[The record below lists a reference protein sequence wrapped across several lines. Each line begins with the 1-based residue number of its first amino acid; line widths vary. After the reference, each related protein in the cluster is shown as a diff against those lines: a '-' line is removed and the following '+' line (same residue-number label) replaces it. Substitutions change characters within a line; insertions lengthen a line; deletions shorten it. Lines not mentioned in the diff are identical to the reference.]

1 MKYVVAFYEID
12 IDLGG
17 PEDGG
22 WYYDTGTLARLYRI
36 YANENAAWRA
46 ANRANRLLARLQRH
60 KRPVHSAAYD
70 GGRHRA
76 MVFERIPPEHFPE
89 ESPSYS

>member
-1 MKYVVAFYEID
+1 MKYVLAFYEID

-36 YANENAAWRA
+36 YANENAVPV
-46 ANRANRLLARLQRH
+46 RLLGQRQ
-60 KRPVHSAAYD
+60 
-70 GGRHRA
+70 
-76 MVFERIPPEHFPE
+76 
-89 ESPSYS
+89 